1 VVSTVNGWR
10 SGLDAASAGVDGGV
24 RWCRGC
30 LAGRGGVYGH
40 AARPGRRAEMSFESG
55 RRGLPCTSEDGRRI
69 LLADGVRGPIA
80 VAAYQRPLPLPAS
93 VFGASRQPV
102 RVGPCADGRVSSCSG
117 GRERRS
123 DRRARQMGGCFFM
136 CGPGMQRRSVWTSSG
151 RRYMGRLLHLHAREK
166 APVPRGEAAADL
178 LWPLPLLYCC
188 FCLPIHAARCLA
200 SPSDRPRTRQLAIP
214 GTGPCHG
221 RACRSPHIASPP
233 HRIISPRPRPPARR
247 QSHGR
252 RDGDADED
260 GRRPAARGRHPE
272 PHRPH
277 PHRVLSLPHGRPHAL
292 HYLHP
297 VVI

>member
-30 LAGRGGVYGH
+30 LAGRGGVHGH

-93 VFGASRQPV
+93 VFGASRRPV

-136 CGPGMQRRSVWTSSG
+136 CSPGMQRRSVWTSSG

-178 LWPLPLLYCC
+178 LCCPCWIITFACQSTPPAASRLPQTG
-188 FCLPIHAARCLA
+188 RGLA
-200 SPSDRPRTRQLAIP
+200 SSPYL
-214 GTGPCHG
+214 GPD
-221 RACRSPHIASPP
+221 PVM
-233 HRIISPRPRPPARR
+233 
-247 QSHGR
+247 
-252 RDGDADED
+252 DV
-260 GRRPAARGRHPE
+260 
-272 PHRPH
+272 
-277 PHRVLSLPHGRPHAL
+277 RVDLPT
-292 HYLHP
+292 
-297 VVI
+297 